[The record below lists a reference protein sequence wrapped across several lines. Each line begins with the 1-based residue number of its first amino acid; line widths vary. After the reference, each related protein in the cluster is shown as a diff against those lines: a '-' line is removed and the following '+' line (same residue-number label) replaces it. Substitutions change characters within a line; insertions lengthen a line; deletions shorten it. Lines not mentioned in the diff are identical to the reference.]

1 MIGTKITASPIHSQ
15 HSIPISSMKKR
26 GGENPIASERGRAFI
41 GPIKGRS
48 GGGGRPTKKG
58 GQKTPILVAARPL
71 YGLETRSRRSKAR
84 PGPVFPLTTY
94 ETKMLR

>member
-26 GGENPIASERGRAFI
+26 GGENPIAGERGRAFI

-48 GGGGRPTKKG
+48 GGGKEADEKKG
-58 GQKTPILVAARPL
+58 GRK
-71 YGLETRSRRSKAR
+71 
-84 PGPVFPLTTY
+84 
-94 ETKMLR
+94 LRY